1 MYMYV
6 CVCVYIYIVSSY
18 HISYMPEPDLPP
30 LIVTDAMMARAKEC
44 LPVLPRE
51 SVEELVDTYA
61 IGYVATHWTCLCL
74 R

>member
-1 MYMYV
+1 
-6 CVCVYIYIVSSY
+6 
-18 HISYMPEPDLPP
+18 MPEPDLPP